1 MGGGAHR
8 YARGALSCLCCVSI
22 HNESMGAALLFIIG
36 VMGEGRY
43 VGAGGGGALIDMLVA
58 CLCLAG
64 GEGWDE
70 GEARSSTC

>member
-1 MGGGAHR
+1 
-8 YARGALSCLCCVSI
+8 
-22 HNESMGAALLFIIG
+22 LLFIIG

-64 GEGWDE
+64 GEGWEE